1 MRAGTREHSDD
12 IACPSMHLFPTGSRR
27 MPRRHLDVAIWT
39 GVTWRA
45 VALAMMLYVLRVF
58 ATGAGHR
65 RYFTHRAFG
74 TSRICQ
80 FASGFCQPRHAPRNF
95 ASEPAPPADGIGRRQ
110 VVGADAPVG
119 ASRKVSPGAA
129 LLRQRKENGGVR
141 ITVGD
146 GRGRIKRTA
155 IVALARKLLVAL
167 WRFVTQGIV
176 PESAALKAAKA
187 A

>member
-12 IACPSMHLFPTGSRR
+12 IAYPSSICFLLVHVGGL
-27 MPRRHLDVAIWT
+27 VAIWT
-39 GVTWRA
+39 GVAWRA

-65 RYFTHRAFG
+65 RCFAHRALS

-80 FASGFCQPRHAPRNF
+80 FAPAFCQPRDTPRNF

-129 LLRQRKENGGVR
+129 WLRQSNESGGVR
-141 ITVGD
+141 I
-146 GRGRIKRTA
+146 
-155 IVALARKLLVAL
+155 ALP
-167 WRFVTQGIV
+167 Q
-176 PESAALKAAKA
+176 P
-187 A
+187 